1 MLIDAGHGIVPF
13 LLKHNNRI
21 PEAIV
26 LTHPHFDHILG
37 IDWIIQSYYRF
48 NHKKAYPVYATKPCW
63 NTVLR
68 TLPHLRE
75 LVIFFELK
83 PGEALK
89 RHITPVDVNFYI
101 LEGNGIV
108 EIGKEREYV
117 KKDQLIFSPAKITH
131 TLLNE
136 SDKNFRFLVI
146 KTPTPT
152 SETKLL

>member
-1 MLIDAGHGIVPF
+1 MKIENEGKKQMKIVD
-13 LLKHNNRI
+13 LKDVQI
-21 PEAIV
+21 AD
-26 LTHPHFDHILG
+26 TPHKVDIKKLFNFEHATFVHI
-37 IDWIIQSYYRF
+37 
-48 NHKKAYPVYATKPCW
+48 
-63 NTVLR
+63 
-68 TLPHLRE
+68 
-75 LVIFFELK
+75 ELK

-117 KKDQLIFSPAKITH
+117 KKDQLIFSPAKISH

-136 SDKNFRFLVI
+136 SEKIFRFLVI

>member
-1 MLIDAGHGIVPF
+1 MKIVDI
-13 LLKHNNRI
+13 KDVQI
-21 PEAIV
+21 AD
-26 LTHPHFDHILG
+26 TPHKVDVKKLFNFEHATFVHI
-37 IDWIIQSYYRF
+37 
-48 NHKKAYPVYATKPCW
+48 
-63 NTVLR
+63 
-68 TLPHLRE
+68 
-75 LVIFFELK
+75 ELK

-101 LEGNGIV
+101 LEGNGII
-108 EIGKEREYV
+108 EIGKEREHV
-117 KKDQLIFSPAKITH
+117 KKDQLIFSPAKISH